1 MIVFYIIA
9 APGVLILLGCCF
21 AFWLKKGHGFW
32 TYFLLAWSIQ
42 ILLSF
47 PAGVWQ
53 SLFGW
58 DIVTTS
64 GTVLWKRL
72 LLPIIGWP
80 FNAAGF
86 SVRFIFF
93 DLLGKEIYG
102 REGDIL
108 KYLLLMV
115 LQMSIVASIFAV
127 RYRRKKTFVDWFIIC
142 LGILFLVNSLV
153 NVNWYWAVG

>member
-21 AFWLKKGHGFW
+21 AFWLREKHGFW
-32 TYFLLAWSIQ
+32 TYFLLGWSIQ
-42 ILLSF
+42 ILLSL

-53 SLFGW
+53 SLSGW
-58 DIVTTS
+58 GFLTIS
-64 GTVLWKRL
+64 GINKLKIPL
-72 LLPIIGWP
+72 IGWP

-93 DLLGKEIYG
+93 DLLNKEIYS

-108 KYLLLMV
+108 EYLLLMA
-115 LQMSIVASIFAV
+115 LQTSIVASIFAV
-127 RYRRKKTFVDWFIIC
+127 RYKRKKTFVDWVIIC
-142 LGILFLVNSLV
+142 LGILFLINSLA
-153 NVNWYWAVG
+153 NVTWYWGVG